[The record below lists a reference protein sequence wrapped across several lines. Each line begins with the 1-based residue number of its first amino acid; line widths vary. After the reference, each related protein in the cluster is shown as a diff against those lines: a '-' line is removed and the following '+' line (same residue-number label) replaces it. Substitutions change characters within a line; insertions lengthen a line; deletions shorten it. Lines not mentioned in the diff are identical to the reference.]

1 MDFLYQQLVAGKQKA
16 IAGFLAAALVAFL
29 ARHGVTL
36 PADASDVLQA
46 LAFGLIGL
54 VSVYLKRN
62 RA

>member
-1 MDFLYQQLVAGKQKA
+1 MDFLYNQLIAGKQKA

-29 ARHGVTL
+29 AKHGLVL
-36 PADASDVLQA
+36 PSDASAVFEA

-62 RA
+62 K